1 MDVTLHHNV
10 RFDAST
16 YPSMCIAKIQKKS
29 LGKEENFLKEI
40 EELDDNKLITLL
52 QSHQESAFTTGKR
65 LAAAFTGAISM
76 SFFRSHH
83 NDESRENSHVD
94 EDEYSSSCTE
104 IEDHDSISED
114 DDNDTSDEG
123 DDCDTSEEN
132 EGEYDDE
139 YVDGHYYNYSNSSFH
154 NSNEGSLFDE
164 ASSIFDEDIRS
175 LVEDFHNLM
184 KEIMEHN
191 SASCLIQFMLNKR
204 TGNEDDVVSL
214 VRAMVPWNFDL
225 DDEVMGDSL
234 VRFPNLSIA

>member
-1 MDVTLHHNV
+1 MGITLHHNV
-10 RFDAST
+10 RFDTSP
-16 YPSMCIAKIQKKS
+16 YLSMFIAKIQKKS
-29 LGKEENFLKEI
+29 LEKEERLLKEI
-40 EELDDNKLITLL
+40 EELDDNKLIELL

-65 LAAAFTGAISM
+65 LAAAFTNAISM
-76 SFFRSHH
+76 SFFQSHL

-104 IEDHDSISED
+104 IEDDDFISED
-114 DDNDTSDEG
+114 DDNDISDEG
-123 DDCDTSEEN
+123 DDFGTSEEN
-132 EGEYDDE
+132 EGDYDDE
-139 YVDGHYYNYSNSSFH
+139 YCDGHYNYDNSSFH

-204 TGNEDDVVSL
+204 TGKQDGGVSL
-214 VRAMVPWNFDL
+214 VRAMVPWNFDV

-234 VRFPNLSIA
+234 GRFPTLSIA

>member
-1 MDVTLHHNV
+1 MGVTLHYNV
-10 RFDAST
+10 RFDTSP
-16 YPSMCIAKIQKKS
+16 YPSMCIAKIQKIS
-29 LGKEENFLKEI
+29 LGKEERFLREI
-40 EELDDNKLITLL
+40 EELDDNKLIELL
-52 QSHQESAFTTGKR
+52 QSHQESAFTTSKS

-76 SFFRSHH
+76 SFLRSRH
-83 NDESRENSHVD
+83 NDESRENSNVD

-104 IEDHDSISED
+104 IEDDDSISED

-123 DDCDTSEEN
+123 DDCGTSEEN

-139 YVDGHYYNYSNSSFH
+139 YGDGHYDYDNSSYH

-164 ASSIFDEDIRS
+164 AGRIFDEDIRS
-175 LVEDFHNLM
+175 LVEDFHKLM

-204 TGNEDDVVSL
+204 TGKQDDGVSL

-225 DDEVMGDSL
+225 DDEVTGDSL
-234 VRFPNLSIA
+234 LGFPNLSIA